1 MKFLLAIAAASAVRV
16 MNDPNL
22 NTYDDRTHLTGHYPG
37 EGAAPFGDG
46 FPIDYFVPN
55 FGVDSDVSSV
65 AQSVDEAETELKHK
79 PVWGAAPPAP
89 HPVDYFVPNFGVDHE
104 ILSMQQN
111 LKMAEESTEHKWEW
125 KDLRR
130 EIPAVAP
137 WWNSAASTELDPE
150 IADTNVSLNQA

>member
-65 AQSVDEAETELKHK
+65 A
-79 PVWGAAPPAP
+79 
-89 HPVDYFVPNFGVDHE
+89 
-104 ILSMQQN
+104 
-111 LKMAEESTEHKWEW
+111 
-125 KDLRR
+125 
-130 EIPAVAP
+130 
-137 WWNSAASTELDPE
+137 
-150 IADTNVSLNQA
+150 